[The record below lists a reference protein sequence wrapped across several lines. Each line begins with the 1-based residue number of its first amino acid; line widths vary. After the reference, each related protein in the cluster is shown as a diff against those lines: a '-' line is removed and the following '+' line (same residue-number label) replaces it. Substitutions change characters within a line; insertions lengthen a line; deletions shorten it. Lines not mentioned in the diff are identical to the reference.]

1 MVEKKFVLIVEDDE
15 DIQDIYKDMI
25 LESFDVDLAQSYDG
39 KQGLEV
45 VAKRRPDFIILDLL
59 MPVMDGETFLKELRN
74 SLNLKDIPVVVCS
87 VNQTLAHKL
96 LTEKSV
102 EAVLPKL
109 FMQKDLIA
117 VVTQFLS
124 ITPKTVHGKK

>member
-96 LTEKSV
+96 LNEKSV